1 MSHYCCKR
9 CGQRYDDCYCKP
21 PTTTENKPMT
31 KPITPDEAIKS
42 AKPDIPPEVFEVFN
56 ELIVK
61 GMAADGVSRVRQHE
75 AVMAVATK
83 MMITRAEAFSRK
95 LLAVEEH
102 YRKAGWSVEY
112 HKPPYYDA
120 SDPYFIFTKPFTGH
134 QQK

>member
-1 MSHYCCKR
+1 M
-9 CGQRYDDCYCKP
+9 
-21 PTTTENKPMT
+21 ENKPMI

-61 GMAADGVSRVRQHE
+61 GMAASGTSRVSQNE

-95 LLAVEEH
+95 LLDVEGH
-102 YRKAGWSVEY
+102 YRKAGWNVEY
-112 HKPPYYDA
+112 HKPPYFDN
-120 SDPYFIFTKPFTGH
+120 SDPYFIFK
-134 QQK
+134 KL